1 MTMNTERRN
10 FIAAI
15 GATAAS
21 TAVLAGTQALAQGA
35 QQTEA
40 KAIPCLHDPRL
51 QIAER
56 ALAEAQEAGEIVVC
70 PDFPSQAARVLHAD
84 RGARLTADASSR
96 LVAERGG
103 KRGEE
108 RHDALRAQGRAAV
121 GGAQH
126 P

>member
-70 PDFPSQAARVLHAD
+70 PRFPLPSGSRPTRRPRSPAD
-84 RGARLTADASSR
+84 
-96 LVAERGG
+96 
-103 KRGEE
+103 
-108 RHDALRAQGRAAV
+108 GRRFI
-121 GGAQH
+121 
-126 P
+126 PPCR